1 MTPASRRIFLPS
13 RRSIA
18 FIAAAGVLS
27 VGYAL
32 YLRYRAVEPSSVGLA
47 CQAGLDT
54 WLCFVRKIAIA
65 LFTNSV
71 FGWIAVSAS
80 VLNFIRPSPIMFGL
94 GLIAAGFG
102 IVLYN
107 VGLSAL
113 AAGLLILSLAR
124 PAPETE

>member
-1 MTPASRRIFLPS
+1 MTPASRRSFLTNT
-13 RRSIA
+13 RSISFMA
-18 FIAAAGVLS
+18 VGVLS

-47 CQAGLDT
+47 CQAGLNT

-71 FGWIAVSAS
+71 FGWIAVAAS
-80 VLNFIRPSPIMFGL
+80 VLNFIRPSPILFGL

-107 VGLSAL
+107 VALSAL

>member
-1 MTPASRRIFLPS
+1 MAIVGL
-13 RRSIA
+13 
-18 FIAAAGVLS
+18 LS

-32 YLRYRAVEPSSVGLA
+32 YLRYRAIEPSSVELA
-47 CQAGLDT
+47 CQAGLNS
-54 WLCFVRKIAIA
+54 WLCFVRKITIT

-71 FGWIAVSAS
+71 FGWMAVIAS
-80 VLNFIRPSPIMFGL
+80 VLNFVRPSPVLFGL

>member
-1 MTPASRRIFLPS
+1 MTPASRRNLLTNTRFIF
-13 RRSIA
+13 
-18 FIAAAGVLS
+18 FIAAAGVLA

-32 YLRYRAVEPSSVGLA
+32 YLRYRAIEPSSVGLA
-47 CQAGLDT
+47 CQAGIDT

-65 LFTNSV
+65 LFMNSV
-71 FGWIAVSAS
+71 FGWIAVAAS
-80 VLNFIRPSPIMFGL
+80 VLNLIRPSPVLFGL
-94 GLIAAGFG
+94 GLIAASFG